1 MLQRFFQKAFL
12 GLALLLASCQS
23 TGTPAG
29 TFSGD
34 TLPMPDQTN
43 IIRNGDLRIGPLD
56 TLHVRVFGVD
66 ELDGDY
72 QVDALGNIKMPLVS
86 EVSAQGYTAF
96 EFAKVLEQRLG
107 ETYLQDPDVTVSI
120 VESQGQEITIEG
132 AVRKPG
138 VYPVEGQLSLL
149 QAIAIS
155 GGPSESANPRKVAIF
170 RVIDG
175 EKKAAVFDLKAI
187 RNHKMEDPAVY
198 GNDIIVMDG
207 SEAQQTYREVI
218 RSIPLIGLFLAL

>member
-1 MLQRFFQKAFL
+1 MLRKFFQKAWL
-12 GLALLLASCQS
+12 GLAFLVAACQS
-23 TGTPAG
+23 ADMPPAS
-29 TFSGD
+29 FSGES
-34 TLPMPDQTN
+34 LALPDQTS
-43 IIRNGDLRIGPLD
+43 IIRSGDLRIGPLD
-56 TLHVRVFGVD
+56 KLQVRVYGVQD
-66 ELDGDY
+66 LNGDY
-72 QVDALGNIKMPLVS
+72 QVDTFGNIKMPLVD
-86 EVSAQGYTAF
+86 EVFAQGYTAF
-96 EFAKVLEQRLG
+96 EFAKILEQRLG

-120 VESQGQEITIEG
+120 LESQGQEITIEG

-155 GGPSESANPRKVAIF
+155 GGPSENANPRKVAIF
-170 RVIDG
+170 RVING
-175 EKKAAVFDLKAI
+175 EKQAAVFDLKAI